1 MLAASATTAAP
12 PHYALRMWLFF
23 AGYFVFAGVSVPFFP
38 VWLDARG
45 LTDVQIA
52 TIIAVPGILRVV
64 LTPFAGIFADR
75 APNRRFAVICF
86 MVPAALVFLLAGWAE
101 SFLPILLV
109 TAFSFTFWGLALPV
123 GEALALTG
131 MRRFGLDYGRM
142 RIGGSVSFILT
153 NLGAGAVVAVLH
165 SQAVFWMLIA
175 AMGVTVAVAF
185 GLPVTPRAIR
195 ALDDQA
201 RPAPPSFRDVLR
213 EPAFLTLILIGGLI
227 QSSHAML
234 YSFGSLFWRDQG
246 FSGFQIGTFWATAVA
261 CEIVFFMVSSRL
273 AGRWA
278 PYGFFVIGAVAA
290 FIRWLC
296 FPLEPGFVGYLALQ
310 GLHAFSFGA
319 VYLANQHAIARVVP
333 DEVIASAQGVLAMV
347 MGLLMALSTLAA
359 GPLYAHFG
367 GNAFALM
374 AIMPVI
380 ALVVLFAFTRMR
392 RVRMVV

>member
-153 NLGAGAVVAVLH
+153 NLGAGVAARLDDAPGERAVVGNA
-165 SQAVFWMLIA
+165 Q
-175 AMGVTVAVAF
+175 
-185 GLPVTPRAIR
+185 
-195 ALDDQA
+195 D
-201 RPAPPSFRDVLR
+201 
-213 EPAFLTLILIGGLI
+213 E
-227 QSSHAML
+227 
-234 YSFGSLFWRDQG
+234 
-246 FSGFQIGTFWATAVA
+246 TA
-261 CEIVFFMVSSRL
+261 
-273 AGRWA
+273 
-278 PYGFFVIGAVAA
+278 
-290 FIRWLC
+290 
-296 FPLEPGFVGYLALQ
+296 
-310 GLHAFSFGA
+310 
-319 VYLANQHAIARVVP
+319 
-333 DEVIASAQGVLAMV
+333 
-347 MGLLMALSTLAA
+347 LAA
-359 GPLYAHFG
+359 HQAARFRHCRLPHW
-367 GNAFALM
+367 
-374 AIMPVI
+374 
-380 ALVVLFAFTRMR
+380 
-392 RVRMVV
+392 

>member
-1 MLAASATTAAP
+1 MSAPPANAAAP

-23 AGYFVFAGVSVPFFP
+23 AGYFVFAGVALPFYP

-52 TIIAVPGILRVV
+52 TVIAVPGILRVV
-64 LTPFAGIFADR
+64 LTPFAGMFADR
-75 APNRRFAVICF
+75 APNRRFAAICF
-86 MVPAALVFLLAGWAE
+86 MAPAAVVFLLAGWSE
-101 SFLPILLV
+101 TFVPILLV

-142 RIGGSVSFILT
+142 RLGGSVSFILT

-165 SQAVFWMLIA
+165 SQAVFWMLVA
-175 AMGVTVAVAF
+175 AMGITVAVSF

-195 ALDDQA
+195 VLDDRD
-201 RPAPPSFRDVLR
+201 RPPPPSFRDVLR

-234 YSFGSLFWRDQG
+234 YSFGSLFWSDQG
-246 FSGFQIGTFWATAVA
+246 FSGFQIGAFWATAVA
-261 CEIVFFMVSSRL
+261 CEIVFFLVSAPL
-273 AGRWA
+273 ARRWA
-278 PYGFFVIGAVAA
+278 PYGFFVIGAAA
-290 FIRWLC
+290 AIIRWLC

-319 VYLANQHAIARVVP
+319 VYLANQHAIARIVP
-333 DEVIASAQGVLAMV
+333 DEVIASAQGVLAM
-347 MGLLMALSTLAA
+347 MIGLLTGLATLAS

-367 GNAFALM
+367 GDAFALM
-374 AIMPVI
+374 AIMPAT
-380 ALVVLFAFTRMR
+380 ALVILFVFTRMR
-392 RVRMVV
+392 RPER